1 MPDTVNP
8 AGAAGRAA
16 ADGVETEGVETES
29 ASIDRT
35 DAAGAGGAGAE
46 AGDAGGA
53 RAEAGDTG
61 GAGAEAGDA
70 GGARAEGGG
79 RADLSSALGMDTAAR
94 VMGKLFALAPRLVEV
109 QDLGAREYGMSYAR
123 GRVVAAL
130 TVSGPV
136 LMRALSEAVGV
147 TPRTITGLI
156 DALEKDGWVER
167 RPHPTDR
174 RATIVALTPAAE
186 IAFAKLNQNYGH
198 LSRDLVSGI
207 PDADLH
213 AGLRVIEHISA
224 RLDDA
229 ISRGLAAIEADP
241 PPPPQDYP
249 R

>member
-1 MPDTVNP
+1 MAGTANRVSGAAELRAAGRGT
-8 AGAAGRAA
+8 AGAATAGRGGAA
-16 ADGVETEGVETES
+16 GVETGGVQT
-29 ASIDRT
+29 
-35 DAAGAGGAGAE
+35 GGVQT
-46 AGDAGGA
+46 GGVQ
-53 RAEAGDTG
+53 TG
-61 GAGAEAGDA
+61 GAGAGRPVTD
-70 GGARAEGGG
+70 GASAERAEAGG
-79 RADLSSALGMDTAAR
+79 RADLSSALGMDAAGR

-167 RPHPTDR
+167 RAHPTDR

-186 IAFAKLNQNYGH
+186 VAFARLNQNYGH

-207 PDADLH
+207 PEADLH
-213 AGLRVIEHISA
+213 AALRVIEHISA

-241 PPPPQDYP
+241 PPLPQDHTG
-249 R
+249 

>member
-1 MPDTVNP
+1 MRYTHNMPGTANP
-8 AGAAGRAA
+8 AGAAGRAD
-16 ADGVETEGVETES
+16 ADGVKTEGVETES

-35 DAAGAGGAGAE
+35 EAGGAGGAAGAGVEADGAGAE
-46 AGDAGGA
+46 AA
-53 RAEAGDTG
+53 
-61 GAGAEAGDA
+61 
-70 GGARAEGGG
+70 G
-79 RADLSSALGMDTAAR
+79 RADLSAALGMDTAAR
-94 VMGKLFALAPRLVEV
+94 VMGRLFALAPRLVEV

-174 RATIVALTPAAE
+174 RATIVALTPAAQ

-241 PPPPQDYP
+241 PRLPQDYP

>member
-1 MPDTVNP
+1 MRYTHNMPNIVNP
-8 AGAAGRAA
+8 ADAAGRADT
-16 ADGVETEGVETES
+16 DGVGTEGVGTGSAGGPGAEAADPGGAGTE
-29 ASIDRT
+29 
-35 DAAGAGGAGAE
+35 AGGAG
-46 AGDAGGA
+46 GP
-53 RAEAGDTG
+53 
-61 GAGAEAGDA
+61 GAEAADP
-70 GGARAEGGG
+70 GAEAPG

-174 RATIVALTPAAE
+174 RATIIALTPAAE
-186 IAFAKLNQNYGH
+186 IAFARLTQNYGH
-198 LSRDLVSGI
+198 LSWDLVSGI
-207 PDADLH
+207 PEADLH
-213 AGLRVIEHISA
+213 AALRVIEHISA

-241 PPPPQDYP
+241 PVLP
-249 R
+249 RDWPRR

>member
-1 MPDTVNP
+1 MSGSVNP
-8 AGAAGRAA
+8 PGAAGRAD
-16 ADGVETEGVETES
+16 ADGVETDT
-29 ASIDRT
+29 AST
-35 DAAGAGGAGAE
+35 D
-46 AGDAGGA
+46 
-53 RAEAGDTG
+53 RAEA
-61 GAGAEAGDA
+61 
-70 GGARAEGGG
+70 GG
-79 RADLSSALGMDTAAR
+79 RADLSSALGLDTAAR

-130 TVSGPV
+130 AVSGPV

-167 RPHPTDR
+167 RAHPTDR

-186 IAFAKLNQNYGH
+186 IAFAKLNQTYGH
-198 LSRDLVSGI
+198 LSRDLVGGI
-207 PDADLH
+207 PEADLR
-213 AGLRVIEHISA
+213 AALRVIEHISA

-229 ISRGLAAIEADP
+229 ISRGLAAIETDP
-241 PPPPQDYP
+241 PPLPQDRP